1 MKLYVASLY
10 QIREMDHSLVGVYSK
25 PASAIA
31 AGENAIRE
39 FTEKEPLLL
48 DWDHEH
54 PEHRYYYDGFTL
66 TITEAEL
73 DKEITS

>member
-25 PASAIA
+25 LALAIG

-54 PEHRYYYDGFTL
+54 PEHRYYFDGFTL
-66 TITEAEL
+66 TVTEVEL
-73 DKEITS
+73 DKEVVS